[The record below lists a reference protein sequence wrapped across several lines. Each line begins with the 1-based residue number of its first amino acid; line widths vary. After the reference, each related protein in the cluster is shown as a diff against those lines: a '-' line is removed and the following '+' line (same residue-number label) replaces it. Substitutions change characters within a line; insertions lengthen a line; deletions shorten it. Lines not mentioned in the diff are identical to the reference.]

1 MRTII
6 ICGIGSQPAIC
17 AVSPKRSSVASHISF
32 FFSKKLDSRL
42 SFKNCLNRLCLIS
55 IHINL
60 IWRSPVAYI
69 RSRQHPKNV
78 VQLKHTLIAIAALAA
93 PLSAHAQT
101 EGQKNLQDQSKKENA
116 LPEIKVQGAQ
126 DIPYKAEVSSSSKL
140 VKPLLETPQ
149 MVSVIKKELLQEQ
162 GAYNLM
168 DALRNTPGITMQ
180 LGENGNT
187 AAGDTFQMRGF
198 ATQSS
203 VFVDGVRDLGAI
215 TRDTF
220 NVEQVEVVKGPAGA
234 DVGRGAASGYINLAS
249 KAAMLDDVTSGT
261 ASINSGNNKRVTADI
276 NRKIGDTTALRL
288 NVFKQDGGVAGRDQ
302 VESNGY
308 GIAPAITVGLGQ
320 KSRAYFY
327 SQHIRQNNVPDGGIP
342 TVGLK
347 GFYNANASLLAAPK
361 VDSDNFY
368 GSVNDFEKVEAD
380 MATAKFEFDL
390 NDTTVLRNITRY
402 GQSSMKRVVTG
413 INGLTATGAQD
424 TWTVA
429 RTRQGLDQSN
439 EIIANQTS
447 INSGFDTAGLKH
459 SLSAGVELLMEKQ
472 NTNTLAVPTGFV
484 IPAANLYKPDA
495 NMSLSIPVKNGAT
508 AEGQTKTVALYLFDA
523 IDLNDAWQLNT
534 GLRYERY
541 NTESRTVSLSTAA
554 ANPTLPV
561 GTLIPAKVT
570 KSDDLLSWKL
580 GSVYKVAKNGRL
592 YAVYATSLTPPGSA
606 NFSLSSA
613 ANNINGTMAEP
624 QKASNLEFGTKWDV
638 LDKSLSLTAAFYRTD
653 NANEIVQVD
662 SVTNAFAQ
670 FGKRRVQGIEIGIV
684 GQINPDWQVTAGAA
698 TMKTTVLQGSTGN
711 NANGA
716 VARWSPDLTATL
728 WSSYKFT
735 PSWTFGGGLRYTS
748 EQKRVVDPSLNVALQ
763 NMPSIASNWVADAV
777 VNYQLNRHLS
787 LQFNVSNLTDKQ
799 YVNTLNNS
807 GARYTQG
814 APRTFNLSAN
824 MLF

>member
-1 MRTII
+1 M
-6 ICGIGSQPAIC
+6 
-17 AVSPKRSSVASHISF
+17 
-32 FFSKKLDSRL
+32 
-42 SFKNCLNRLCLIS
+42 
-55 IHINL
+55 
-60 IWRSPVAYI
+60 AYI
-69 RSRQHPKNV
+69 RSRQHPSSTV
-78 VQLKHTLIAIAALAA
+78 PFKHTLIAIAVLAA
-93 PLSAHAQT
+93 PLSVQAQT
-101 EGQKNLQDQSKKENA
+101 QAEPQKSSQEQSKKENA
-116 LPEIKVQGAQ
+116 LPEIKVQGTQ
-126 DIPYKAEVSSSSKL
+126 DIPFKAEASSSSKL

-261 ASINSGNNKRVTADI
+261 ASINNGNNKRETADI
-276 NRKIGDTTALRL
+276 NRKLGDTTALRL
-288 NVFKQDGGVAGRDQ
+288 NVFKQDGGVTGRDQ

-308 GIAPAITVGLGQ
+308 GIAPSIALGLGQ

-347 GFYNANASLLAAPK
+347 GFYNANMLLLNAPK
-361 VDSDNFY
+361 VDSENFY

-413 INGLTATGAQD
+413 INGITATGAQD

-429 RTRQGLDQSN
+429 RSRQGLDQSN

-447 INSGFDTAGLKH
+447 VNSSFDTARLKH

-472 NTNTLAVPTGFV
+472 NTNTLAVPTGV
-484 IPAANLYKPDA
+484 VVPAANLYNPDA
-495 NMSLSIPVKNGAT
+495 NVSLPMPIKNGAT

-523 IDLNDAWQLNT
+523 IDLNNEWQLNT

-561 GTLIPAKVT
+561 GTLIPSKVT

-592 YAVYATSLTPPGSA
+592 YGVYATSLTPPGSA

-613 ANNINGTMAEP
+613 ANNINGPLADP
-624 QKASNLEFGTKWDV
+624 QKTTNLELGTKWDL

-653 NANEIVQVD
+653 SKNEIVQVD

-670 FGKRRVQGIEIGIV
+670 FGKRRVEGFEIGVV

-698 TMKTTVLQGSTGN
+698 TMKTKVLQGSTGN
-711 NANGA
+711 NAAGA
-716 VARWSPDLTATL
+716 ATRWSPDLTATL
-728 WSSYKFT
+728 WSSYKVTPNFT
-735 PSWTFGGGLRYTS
+735 IGGGLRYTS
-748 EQKRVVDPSLNVALQ
+748 EQKRVIDPSANLAVQ
-763 NMPSIASNWVADAV
+763 NMPNIASNWVADAV
-777 VNYQLNRHLS
+777 ASYQVNRNLS
-787 LQFNVSNLTDKQ
+787 LQFNVANLTDKA

-807 GARYTQG
+807 GARYTVG

-824 MLF
+824 VLF

>member
-1 MRTII
+1 M
-6 ICGIGSQPAIC
+6 
-17 AVSPKRSSVASHISF
+17 
-32 FFSKKLDSRL
+32 
-42 SFKNCLNRLCLIS
+42 
-55 IHINL
+55 
-60 IWRSPVAYI
+60 AYI
-69 RSRQHPKNV
+69 RSRQHPTNT
-78 VQLKHTLIAIAALAA
+78 VQFKHTLIALAVMAA
-93 PLSAHAQT
+93 PLSVHAQT
-101 EGQKNLQDQSKKENA
+101 ETQKSAQEQSKKENA

-220 NVEQVEVVKGPAGA
+220 NVEQVEVVKGSAGA

-261 ASINSGNNKRVTADI
+261 ASINNGNNKRVTADI
-276 NRKIGDTTALRL
+276 NRKIGDTTAVRL

-308 GIAPAITVGLGQ
+308 GIAPSIAVGLGQ

-347 GFYNANASLLAAPK
+347 GFYNANTLLLSAPK
-361 VDSDNFY
+361 VDSENFY

-390 NDTTVLRNITRY
+390 NDSMVLRNITRY
-402 GQSSMKRVVTG
+402 GQSSMKRILTG
-413 INGLTATGAQD
+413 VFTPTAVGAQD
-424 TWTVA
+424 KWTV
-429 RTRQGLDQSN
+429 RLLRQGVDQSN
-439 EIIANQTS
+439 EIVANQTS
-447 INSGFDTAGLKH
+447 LNGSFEALGVKH
-459 SLSAGVELLMEKQ
+459 SLSTGLELLMERQ
-472 NTNTLAVPTGFV
+472 SINSMAVPTGTV
-484 IPAANLYKPDA
+484 IPEGNLYTP
-495 NMSLSIPVKNGAT
+495 NPYVSLPMPVKTGAT
-508 AEGQTKTVALYLFDA
+508 SDGQTKTVALYVFDA

-541 NTESRTVSLSTAA
+541 NTETRTVSLSTAA

-580 GSVYKVAKNGRL
+580 GSVYKVVKNGRL
-592 YAVYATSLTPPGSA
+592 YGVYATSLTPPGSA

-613 ANNINGTMAEP
+613 ANNVNGPKAEP
-624 QKASNLEFGTKWDV
+624 AKTTNMELGTKWDL

-653 NANEIVQVD
+653 STNEIVQVD

-670 FGKRRVQGIEIGIV
+670 FGKRRVEGFEIGAV

-698 TMKTTVLQGSTGN
+698 TMKTKVLQGSTGN
-711 NANGA
+711 NAAGA
-716 VARWSPDLTATL
+716 ATRWSPDLTATL
-728 WSSYKFT
+728 WSSYKITPAFT
-735 PSWTFGGGLRYTS
+735 IGGGLRYTS
-748 EQKRVVDPSLNVALQ
+748 EQKRVIDPSANLAVQ
-763 NMPSIASNWVADAV
+763 NMPNIASSWVADAV
-777 VNYQLNRHLS
+777 ASYQVNRNLS
-787 LQFNVSNLTDKQ
+787 LQFNVANLTDKA
-799 YVNTLNNS
+799 YVSTLNNS
-807 GARYTQG
+807 GARYTVG

-824 MLF
+824 VLF

>member
-1 MRTII
+1 M
-6 ICGIGSQPAIC
+6 
-17 AVSPKRSSVASHISF
+17 
-32 FFSKKLDSRL
+32 
-42 SFKNCLNRLCLIS
+42 
-55 IHINL
+55 
-60 IWRSPVAYI
+60 AYI
-69 RSRQHPKNV
+69 RSRQHPKNA

-93 PLSAHAQT
+93 PLSVQAQMQT
-101 EGQKNLQDQSKKENA
+101 EGQKNAQEQSKKENA
-116 LPEIKVQGAQ
+116 LPEIKVQAAQ

-149 MVSVIKKELLQEQ
+149 MVSIIKKELLQEQ

-203 VFVDGVRDLGAI
+203 VFVDGVRDLGAV

-249 KAAMLDDVTSGT
+249 KAAVMDDVTSGT
-261 ASINSGNNKRVTADI
+261 ASINSANNKRVTADI
-276 NRKIGDTTALRL
+276 NRKLGETTAVRL

-302 VESNGY
+302 LENSGY
-308 GIAPAITVGLGQ
+308 GIAPAITFGLGQ

-327 SQHIRQNNVPDGGIP
+327 SQHIRQNNVPDGGLP
-342 TVGLK
+342 TVGLA
-347 GFYNANASLLAAPK
+347 GFYNAAASLKNAAK
-361 VDSDNFY
+361 VNTENFY

-380 MATAKFEFDL
+380 MASAKFEFDV

-402 GQSSMKRVVTG
+402 GLSSMKRVVTG
-413 INGLTATGAQD
+413 INGLTAVGAPD

-447 INSGFDTAGLKH
+447 VNSSFDTAGFKH
-459 SLSAGVELLMEKQ
+459 SLSAGLELLMERQ
-472 NTNTLAVPTGFV
+472 NTNAMAVPTGTV
-484 IPAANLYKPDA
+484 IPAANIYQP
-495 NMSLSIPVKNGAT
+495 NPHVSLPMPVKSGAST
-508 AEGQTKTVALYLFDA
+508 EGQTKTIALYVFDA
-523 IDLNDAWQLNT
+523 IDLNDLWQINT

-541 NTESRTVSLSTAA
+541 NTETRTISLSTSA
-554 ANPTLPV
+554 ANPGLPV
-561 GTLIPAKVT
+561 GTLLPAKMT
-570 KSDDLLSWKL
+570 KGDDLLSWKL
-580 GSVYKVAKNGRL
+580 GSVLKIAKNGRL
-592 YAVYATSLTPPGSA
+592 YGVLATSLTPPGSA

-613 ANNINGTMAEP
+613 ANNINGPMAEP
-624 QKASNLEFGTKWDV
+624 QKASNLELGTKWD
-638 LDKSLSLTAAFYRTD
+638 LLGKSLALTAAFYRTE

-662 SVTNAFAQ
+662 SVTNTFAQ
-670 FGKRRVQGIEIGIV
+670 FGKRRVEGIEIGLV

-698 TMKTTVLQGSTGN
+698 TMKTKILNGSTGN
-711 NANGA
+711 NSTGA

-728 WSSYKFT
+728 WSSYKVT
-735 PSWTFGGGLRYTS
+735 PSWTVGGGVRYTS
-748 EQKRVVDPSLNVALQ
+748 EQKRVVDPSLVLAVQ

-777 VNYQLNRHLS
+777 VNYQFSPKLS
-787 LQFNVSNLTDKQ
+787 VQLNVSNLTDKE

-814 APRTFNLSAN
+814 APRSFNLSAN
-824 MLF
+824 VLF

>member
-1 MRTII
+1 M
-6 ICGIGSQPAIC
+6 
-17 AVSPKRSSVASHISF
+17 
-32 FFSKKLDSRL
+32 
-42 SFKNCLNRLCLIS
+42 
-55 IHINL
+55 
-60 IWRSPVAYI
+60 AYI
-69 RSRQHPKNV
+69 RSRQHQKNA
-78 VQLKHTLIAIAALAA
+78 VQFKHTLIAIAVLAA
-93 PLSAHAQT
+93 PLSVQAQT
-101 EGQKNLQDQSKKENA
+101 EAQKSTQEQSKKENA
-116 LPEIKVQGAQ
+116 LPEIKVQGTQ

-198 ATQSS
+198 ASQSS

-249 KAAMLDDVTSGT
+249 KAAMLDDVTSAT
-261 ASINSGNNKRVTADI
+261 ASINNGNNKRVTADI

-308 GIAPAITVGLGQ
+308 GIAPSIAVGLGQ

-347 GFYNANASLLAAPK
+347 GFYNANALLLNAPK
-361 VDSDNFY
+361 VDSENFY

-390 NDTTVLRNITRY
+390 SDTTVLRNITRY

-413 INGLTATGAQD
+413 INGVTAAGAQD

-429 RTRQGLDQSN
+429 RSRQGLDQSN

-447 INSGFDTAGLKH
+447 VNSSFDTAGLKH

-472 NTNTLAVPTGFV
+472 NTNTLAVPTGV
-484 IPAANLYKPDA
+484 VVPAANLYNPNA
-495 NMSLSIPVKNGAT
+495 NVSLPIPVKNGAT
-508 AEGQTKTVALYLFDA
+508 AEGQTKTVALYVFDA

-580 GSVYKVAKNGRL
+580 GTVYKVAKNGRL
-592 YAVYATSLTPPGSA
+592 YGVYATSLTPPGSA

-613 ANNINGTMAEP
+613 ANNINGPLADA
-624 QKASNLEFGTKWDV
+624 QKTTNLELGTKWDL

-653 NANEIVQVD
+653 STNEIVQVD

-670 FGKRRVQGIEIGIV
+670 FGKRRVEGVEIGIV

-698 TMKTTVLQGSTGN
+698 TMKTKVLQGSTGN
-711 NANGA
+711 NAAGA
-716 VARWSPDLTATL
+716 ATRWSPDLTATL
-728 WSSYKFT
+728 WSSYKITPAFT
-735 PSWTFGGGLRYTS
+735 IGGGLRYTS
-748 EQKRVVDPSLNVALQ
+748 EQKRVIDPAANLAVQ
-763 NMPSIASNWVADAV
+763 NMPNIASNWVADAV
-777 VNYQLNRHLS
+777 ASYQVNRNLS
-787 LQFNVSNLTDKQ
+787 LQFNVANLTDKA

-807 GARYTQG
+807 GARYTVG
-814 APRTFNLSAN
+814 TPRTFSLSAN
-824 MLF
+824 VLF

>member
-1 MRTII
+1 
-6 ICGIGSQPAIC
+6 
-17 AVSPKRSSVASHISF
+17 
-32 FFSKKLDSRL
+32 
-42 SFKNCLNRLCLIS
+42 
-55 IHINL
+55 
-60 IWRSPVAYI
+60 VAYI
-69 RSRQHPKNV
+69 RSRQHPTNT
-78 VQLKHTLIAIAALAA
+78 VQFKHTLIALAVMAA
-93 PLSAHAQT
+93 PLSVHAQT
-101 EGQKNLQDQSKKENA
+101 ETQKSAQEQSKKENA

-126 DIPYKAEVSSSSKL
+126 DIPYMAEVSSSSKL

-249 KAAMLDDVTSGT
+249 KAAILDDVTSGT
-261 ASINSGNNKRVTADI
+261 ASINNGNNKRVTADI
-276 NRKIGDTTALRL
+276 NRKIGDTTAVRL

-308 GIAPAITVGLGQ
+308 GIAPSIAVGLGQ

-347 GFYNANASLLAAPK
+347 GFYNANTLLLNAPK
-361 VDSDNFY
+361 VDSENFY

-429 RTRQGLDQSN
+429 RSRQGLDQSN

-447 INSGFDTAGLKH
+447 INSSFDTAGLKH

-472 NTNTLAVPTGFV
+472 NTNTLAVPTGV
-484 IPAANLYKPDA
+484 VVPAANLYKPDA
-495 NMSLSIPVKNGAT
+495 NVSLPVPVKNGAT

-592 YAVYATSLTPPGSA
+592 YGVYATSLTPPGSS

-613 ANNINGTMAEP
+613 ANNVNGPLADP
-624 QKASNLEFGTKWDV
+624 QKTTNLELGTKWDL

-653 NANEIVQVD
+653 STNEIVQVD

-670 FGKRRVQGIEIGIV
+670 FGKRRVEGFEIGVV

-698 TMKTTVLQGSTGN
+698 TMKTKVLQGSTGN
-711 NANGA
+711 NAAGA
-716 VARWSPDLTATL
+716 ATRWSPDLTATL
-728 WSSYKFT
+728 WSSYKITPAFT
-735 PSWTFGGGLRYTS
+735 IGGGLRYTS
-748 EQKRVVDPSLNVALQ
+748 EQKRVIDPSANLAVQ
-763 NMPSIASNWVADAV
+763 NMPNIASSWVADAV
-777 VNYQLNRHLS
+777 ASYQVNRNLS
-787 LQFNVSNLTDKQ
+787 LQFNVANLTDKA

-807 GARYTQG
+807 GARYTVG
-814 APRTFNLSAN
+814 TPRTFSLSAN
-824 MLF
+824 VLF

>member
-1 MRTII
+1 M
-6 ICGIGSQPAIC
+6 
-17 AVSPKRSSVASHISF
+17 
-32 FFSKKLDSRL
+32 
-42 SFKNCLNRLCLIS
+42 
-55 IHINL
+55 
-60 IWRSPVAYI
+60 AYI
-69 RSRQHPKNV
+69 RSRQHPKNA

-93 PLSAHAQT
+93 PLSAQAQT
-101 EGQKNLQDQSKKENA
+101 EGQKNLQEQSKKENA

-261 ASINSGNNKRVTADI
+261 ASINNGNNGNNKRVTADI

-308 GIAPAITVGLGQ
+308 GIAPSIAVGLGQ

-347 GFYNANASLLAAPK
+347 GFYNANALLLNAPK
-361 VDSDNFY
+361 VDSENFY

-390 NDTTVLRNITRY
+390 NETTVLRNITRY
-402 GQSSMKRVVTG
+402 GQSSMKRIVTG
-413 INGLTATGAQD
+413 VNGLTATGAQD

-439 EIIANQTS
+439 EILANQTS
-447 INSGFDTAGLKH
+447 INSSFDTAGLKH

-472 NTNTLAVPTGFV
+472 NTNTLAVPTGVV

-495 NMSLSIPVKNGAT
+495 NVSLPLPVKNGAT

-554 ANPTLPV
+554 THPTLPV

-592 YAVYATSLTPPGSA
+592 YGVYATSLTPPGSA

-613 ANNINGTMAEP
+613 ANNINGPMAEP
-624 QKASNLEFGTKWDV
+624 QKASNLEFGTKWDL

-662 SVTNAFAQ
+662 SVTNTFAQ
-670 FGKRRVQGIEIGIV
+670 FGKRRVQGIEIGVV

-698 TMKTTVLQGSTGN
+698 TMKTSVLQGSTGN

-728 WSSYKFT
+728 WSSYKFA
-735 PSWTFGGGLRYTS
+735 PSWTVGGGLRYTS
-748 EQKRVVDPSLNVALQ
+748 EQKRVVDPSLNTALQ

-814 APRTFNLSAN
+814 SPRTLNLSAN
-824 MLF
+824 ILF

>member
-1 MRTII
+1 M
-6 ICGIGSQPAIC
+6 
-17 AVSPKRSSVASHISF
+17 
-32 FFSKKLDSRL
+32 
-42 SFKNCLNRLCLIS
+42 
-55 IHINL
+55 
-60 IWRSPVAYI
+60 AYI
-69 RSRQHPKNV
+69 RSRQHPSSTV
-78 VQLKHTLIAIAALAA
+78 PFKHTLIAIAVLAA
-93 PLSAHAQT
+93 PLSVQAQT
-101 EGQKNLQDQSKKENA
+101 QAEPQKSSQEQSKKENA
-116 LPEIKVQGAQ
+116 LPEIKVQGTQ
-126 DIPYKAEVSSSSKL
+126 DIPFKAEASSSSKL

-261 ASINSGNNKRVTADI
+261 ASINNGNNKRVTADI
-276 NRKIGDTTALRL
+276 NRKLGDTTALRL

-308 GIAPAITVGLGQ
+308 GIAPSIAVGLGQ

-347 GFYNANASLLAAPK
+347 GFYNANTLLLNAPK
-361 VDSDNFY
+361 VDSENFY

-413 INGLTATGAQD
+413 INGITATGGQD

-429 RTRQGLDQSN
+429 RSRQGLDQSN

-447 INSGFDTAGLKH
+447 INSSFDTAGLKH

-472 NTNTLAVPTGFV
+472 NTNTLAVPTGV
-484 IPAANLYKPDA
+484 VVPAANLYNPDA
-495 NMSLSIPVKNGAT
+495 NVSLPMPIKNGAT

-523 IDLNDAWQLNT
+523 IDLNNEWQLNT

-561 GTLIPAKVT
+561 GTLIPSKVT

-592 YAVYATSLTPPGSA
+592 YGVYATSLTPPGSS

-613 ANNINGTMAEP
+613 ANNINGPLADP
-624 QKASNLEFGTKWDV
+624 QKTTNLELGTKWDL

-653 NANEIVQVD
+653 SKNEIVQVD

-670 FGKRRVQGIEIGIV
+670 FGKRRVEGFEIGVV

-698 TMKTTVLQGSTGN
+698 TMKTKVLQGSTGN
-711 NANGA
+711 NAAGA
-716 VARWSPDLTATL
+716 ATRWSPDLTVTL
-728 WSSYKFT
+728 WSSYKVTPNFT
-735 PSWTFGGGLRYTS
+735 IGGGLRYTS
-748 EQKRVVDPSLNVALQ
+748 EQKRVIDPSANLAVQ
-763 NMPSIASNWVADAV
+763 NMPNIASNWVADAV
-777 VNYQLNRHLS
+777 ASYQVNRNLS
-787 LQFNVSNLTDKQ
+787 LQFNVANLTDKA

-807 GARYTQG
+807 GARYTVG

-824 MLF
+824 VLF

>member
-1 MRTII
+1 M
-6 ICGIGSQPAIC
+6 
-17 AVSPKRSSVASHISF
+17 
-32 FFSKKLDSRL
+32 
-42 SFKNCLNRLCLIS
+42 
-55 IHINL
+55 
-60 IWRSPVAYI
+60 AYI
-69 RSRQHPKNV
+69 RSRQHPTNT
-78 VQLKHTLIAIAALAA
+78 VQFKHTLIALAVMAA
-93 PLSAHAQT
+93 PLSVHAQT
-101 EGQKNLQDQSKKENA
+101 ETQKSAQEQSKKENA

-261 ASINSGNNKRVTADI
+261 ASINNGNNKRVTADI
-276 NRKIGDTTALRL
+276 NRKIGDTTAVRL

-308 GIAPAITVGLGQ
+308 GIAPSIAVGLGQ

-347 GFYNANASLLAAPK
+347 GFYNASTLLLNAPK
-361 VDSDNFY
+361 VDSENFY

-429 RTRQGLDQSN
+429 RSRQGLDQSN

-447 INSGFDTAGLKH
+447 INSSFDTAGLKH

-472 NTNTLAVPTGFV
+472 NTNTLAVPTGV
-484 IPAANLYKPDA
+484 VVPAANLYKPDA
-495 NMSLSIPVKNGAT
+495 NVSLPVPVKNGAT
-508 AEGQTKTVALYLFDA
+508 AEGQTKTVALYIFDA

-541 NTESRTVSLSTAA
+541 NTETRTVSLSTAA

-592 YAVYATSLTPPGSA
+592 YGVYATSLTPPGSS

-613 ANNINGTMAEP
+613 ANNVNGPLADP
-624 QKASNLEFGTKWDV
+624 QKTTNLELGTKWDL

-653 NANEIVQVD
+653 STNEIVQVD

-670 FGKRRVQGIEIGIV
+670 FGKRRVEGFEIGVV

-698 TMKTTVLQGSTGN
+698 TMKTKVLQGSTGN
-711 NANGA
+711 NAAGA
-716 VARWSPDLTATL
+716 ATRWSPDLTATL
-728 WSSYKFT
+728 WSSYKITPAFT
-735 PSWTFGGGLRYTS
+735 IGGGLRYTS
-748 EQKRVVDPSLNVALQ
+748 EQKRVIDPSANLAVQ
-763 NMPSIASNWVADAV
+763 NMPNIASSWVADAV
-777 VNYQLNRHLS
+777 ASYQVNRNLC
-787 LQFNVSNLTDKQ
+787 LQFNVANLTDKA
-799 YVNTLNNS
+799 YVSTLNNS
-807 GARYTQG
+807 GARYTVG

-824 MLF
+824 VLF

>member
-1 MRTII
+1 M
-6 ICGIGSQPAIC
+6 
-17 AVSPKRSSVASHISF
+17 
-32 FFSKKLDSRL
+32 
-42 SFKNCLNRLCLIS
+42 
-55 IHINL
+55 
-60 IWRSPVAYI
+60 AYI
-69 RSRQHPKNV
+69 RSRQHPKNA

-93 PLSAHAQT
+93 PLSVQAQMQT
-101 EGQKNLQDQSKKENA
+101 EGQKNAQEQSKKENA
-116 LPEIKVQGAQ
+116 LPEIKVQAAQ

-149 MVSVIKKELLQEQ
+149 MVSIIKKELLQEQ

-203 VFVDGVRDLGAI
+203 VFVDGVRDLGAV

-249 KAAMLDDVTSGT
+249 KAAVMDDVTSGT
-261 ASINSGNNKRVTADI
+261 ASINSANNKRVTADI
-276 NRKIGDTTALRL
+276 NRKLGETTAVRL

-302 VESNGY
+302 LENSGY
-308 GIAPAITVGLGQ
+308 GIAPAISFGLGQ

-327 SQHIRQNNVPDGGIP
+327 SQHIRQNNVPDGGLP
-342 TVGLK
+342 TVGLA
-347 GFYNANASLLAAPK
+347 GFYNAAASLKNAAK
-361 VDSDNFY
+361 VNTENFY

-380 MATAKFEFDL
+380 MASAKFEFDV

-402 GQSSMKRVVTG
+402 GLSSMKRVVTG
-413 INGLTATGAQD
+413 INGLTAVGAPD

-447 INSGFDTAGLKH
+447 VNSSFDTAGFKH
-459 SLSAGVELLMEKQ
+459 SLSAGLELLMERQ
-472 NTNTLAVPTGFV
+472 NTNAMAVPTGTV
-484 IPAANLYKPDA
+484 IPAANIYQP
-495 NMSLSIPVKNGAT
+495 NPHVSLPMPVKSGAST
-508 AEGQTKTVALYLFDA
+508 EGQTKTIALYVFDA
-523 IDLNDAWQLNT
+523 IDLNDLWQINT

-541 NTESRTVSLSTAA
+541 NTETRTISLSTSA
-554 ANPTLPV
+554 ANPGLPV
-561 GTLIPAKVT
+561 GTLLPVKMT
-570 KSDDLLSWKL
+570 KGDDLLSWKL
-580 GSVYKVAKNGRL
+580 GSVLKIAKNGRL
-592 YAVYATSLTPPGSA
+592 YGVLATSLTPPGSA

-613 ANNINGTMAEP
+613 ANNINGPMAEP
-624 QKASNLEFGTKWDV
+624 QKASNLELGTKWD
-638 LDKSLSLTAAFYRTD
+638 LLGKSLALTAAFYRTE

-662 SVTNAFAQ
+662 SVTNTFAQ
-670 FGKRRVQGIEIGIV
+670 FGKRRVEGIEIGLV

-698 TMKTTVLQGSTGN
+698 TMKTKILNGSTGN
-711 NANGA
+711 NSTGA

-728 WSSYKFT
+728 WSSYKVT
-735 PSWTFGGGLRYTS
+735 PSWTVGGGVRYTS
-748 EQKRVVDPSLNVALQ
+748 EQKRVVDPSLVLAVQ

-777 VNYQLNRHLS
+777 VNYQFSPKLS
-787 LQFNVSNLTDKQ
+787 VQLNVSNLTDKE

-814 APRTFNLSAN
+814 APRSFNLSAN
-824 MLF
+824 VLF

>member
-1 MRTII
+1 M
-6 ICGIGSQPAIC
+6 
-17 AVSPKRSSVASHISF
+17 
-32 FFSKKLDSRL
+32 
-42 SFKNCLNRLCLIS
+42 
-55 IHINL
+55 
-60 IWRSPVAYI
+60 AYI
-69 RSRQHPKNV
+69 RSRQHPSSTV
-78 VQLKHTLIAIAALAA
+78 PFKHTLIAIAVLAA
-93 PLSAHAQT
+93 PLSVQAQT
-101 EGQKNLQDQSKKENA
+101 QAESQKSSQEQSKKENA
-116 LPEIKVQGAQ
+116 LPEIKVQGTQ
-126 DIPYKAEVSSSSKL
+126 DIPFKAEASSSSKL

-261 ASINSGNNKRVTADI
+261 ASINNGNNKRVTADI
-276 NRKIGDTTALRL
+276 NRKLGDTTALRL

-308 GIAPAITVGLGQ
+308 GIAPSIAVGLGQ

-347 GFYNANASLLAAPK
+347 GFYNANTLLLNAPK
-361 VDSDNFY
+361 VDSENFY

-413 INGLTATGAQD
+413 INGITATGGQD

-429 RTRQGLDQSN
+429 RSRQGLDQSN

-447 INSGFDTAGLKH
+447 VNSSFDTAGLKH

-472 NTNTLAVPTGFV
+472 NTNTLAVPTGV
-484 IPAANLYKPDA
+484 VVPAANLYRPYA
-495 NMSLSIPVKNGAT
+495 NVSLPMPIKNGAT

-523 IDLNDAWQLNT
+523 IDLNNEWQLNT

-561 GTLIPAKVT
+561 GTLIPSKVT

-592 YAVYATSLTPPGSA
+592 YGVYATSLTPPGSS

-613 ANNINGTMAEP
+613 ANNINGPLADP
-624 QKASNLEFGTKWDV
+624 QKTTNLELGTKWDL

-653 NANEIVQVD
+653 SKNEIVQVD

-670 FGKRRVQGIEIGIV
+670 FGKRRVEGFEIGVV

-698 TMKTTVLQGSTGN
+698 TMKTKVLQGSTGN
-711 NANGA
+711 NAAGA
-716 VARWSPDLTATL
+716 ATRWSPDLTATL
-728 WSSYKFT
+728 WSSYKVTPNFT
-735 PSWTFGGGLRYTS
+735 IGGGLRYTS
-748 EQKRVVDPSLNVALQ
+748 EQKRVIDPSANLAVQ
-763 NMPSIASNWVADAV
+763 NMPNIASNWVADAV
-777 VNYQLNRHLS
+777 ASYQVNRNLS
-787 LQFNVSNLTDKQ
+787 LQFNVANLTDKA

-807 GARYTQG
+807 GARYTVG

-824 MLF
+824 VLF

>member
-1 MRTII
+1 
-6 ICGIGSQPAIC
+6 
-17 AVSPKRSSVASHISF
+17 
-32 FFSKKLDSRL
+32 
-42 SFKNCLNRLCLIS
+42 
-55 IHINL
+55 
-60 IWRSPVAYI
+60 VAYI
-69 RSRQHPKNV
+69 RSRQHQKNA
-78 VQLKHTLIAIAALAA
+78 VQFKHTLIAIAVLAA
-93 PLSAHAQT
+93 PLSVQAQT
-101 EGQKNLQDQSKKENA
+101 EAQKSTQEQSKKENA
-116 LPEIKVQGAQ
+116 LPEIKVQGTQ

-198 ATQSS
+198 ASQSS

-249 KAAMLDDVTSGT
+249 KAAMLDDVTSAT
-261 ASINSGNNKRVTADI
+261 ASINNGNNKRVTADI

-308 GIAPAITVGLGQ
+308 GIAPSIAVGLGQ

-347 GFYNANASLLAAPK
+347 GFYNANALLLNAPK
-361 VDSDNFY
+361 VDSENFY
-368 GSVNDFEKVEAD
+368 GSVHDFEKVEAD

-390 NDTTVLRNITRY
+390 SDSMVLRNITRY
-402 GQSSMKRVVTG
+402 GQSSMKRILTG
-413 INGLTATGAQD
+413 VFTPTAVGAQD
-424 TWTVA
+424 KWTV
-429 RTRQGLDQSN
+429 RLLRQGVDQSN
-439 EIIANQTS
+439 EIVANQTS
-447 INSGFDTAGLKH
+447 LNGSFEAAGVKH
-459 SLSAGVELLMEKQ
+459 SLSTGVELLMERQ
-472 NTNTLAVPTGFV
+472 STISMAVPTGVV
-484 IPAANLYKPDA
+484 IPEGNLYNP
-495 NMSLSIPVKNGAT
+495 NPNVSLPMPVRTGAT
-508 AEGQTKTVALYLFDA
+508 SDGQTKTVALYAFDA

-561 GTLIPAKVT
+561 RTLIPAKVT

-580 GSVYKVAKNGRL
+580 GTVYKVAKNGRL
-592 YAVYATSLTPPGSA
+592 YGVYATSLTPPGSA

-613 ANNINGTMAEP
+613 ANNVNGPKAEP
-624 QKASNLEFGTKWDV
+624 AKTTNMELGTKWDL

-653 NANEIVQVD
+653 STNEIVQVD

-670 FGKRRVQGIEIGIV
+670 FGKRRVEGVEIGIV

-698 TMKTTVLQGSTGN
+698 TMKTKVLQGSTGN
-711 NANGA
+711 NAAGA
-716 VARWSPDLTATL
+716 ATRWSPDLTATL
-728 WSSYKFT
+728 WSSYKITPAFT
-735 PSWTFGGGLRYTS
+735 IGGGLRYTS
-748 EQKRVVDPSLNVALQ
+748 EQKRVIDPAANLAVQ
-763 NMPSIASNWVADAV
+763 NMPNIASNWVADAV
-777 VNYQLNRHLS
+777 ASYQVNRNLS
-787 LQFNVSNLTDKQ
+787 LQFNVANLTDKA

-807 GARYTQG
+807 GARYTVG
-814 APRTFNLSAN
+814 TPRTFSLSAN
-824 MLF
+824 VLF

>member
-1 MRTII
+1 M
-6 ICGIGSQPAIC
+6 
-17 AVSPKRSSVASHISF
+17 
-32 FFSKKLDSRL
+32 
-42 SFKNCLNRLCLIS
+42 
-55 IHINL
+55 
-60 IWRSPVAYI
+60 AYI
-69 RSRQHPKNV
+69 RSRQHPKNA

-93 PLSAHAQT
+93 PLSVQAQT
-101 EGQKNLQDQSKKENA
+101 EGQKNLQEQSKKENA

-126 DIPYKAEVSSSSKL
+126 DIPYKTEVSSSSKL

-261 ASINSGNNKRVTADI
+261 ASINNGNNKRVTADI

-308 GIAPAITVGLGQ
+308 GIAPSIAVGLGQ
-320 KSRAYFY
+320 QSRAYFY

-347 GFYNANASLLAAPK
+347 GFYNANALLLNAPK
-361 VDSDNFY
+361 VDSENFY

-390 NDTTVLRNITRY
+390 NETTVLRNITRY
-402 GQSSMKRVVTG
+402 GQSSMKRIVTG
-413 INGLTATGAQD
+413 VNSLTATGAQD

-439 EIIANQTS
+439 EILANQTS
-447 INSGFDTAGLKH
+447 VNSSFDTAGLKH

-472 NTNTLAVPTGFV
+472 NTNTLAVPTGVV

-495 NMSLSIPVKNGAT
+495 NVSLPLPVKNGAT

-523 IDLNDAWQLNT
+523 IDLNDTWQLNT

-613 ANNINGTMAEP
+613 ANNINGPMSEP
-624 QKASNLEFGTKWDV
+624 QKASNLEFGTKWDL
-638 LDKSLSLTAAFYRTD
+638 LDKSLSLSAAFYRTD

-662 SVTNAFAQ
+662 SVTNTFAQ
-670 FGKRRVQGIEIGIV
+670 FGKRRVQGLEIGIV

-698 TMKTTVLQGSTGN
+698 TMKTSVLQGSTGN

-716 VARWSPDLTATL
+716 VARWSPDFTATL

-735 PSWTFGGGLRYTS
+735 PSWTVGGGLRYTS
-748 EQKRVVDPSLNVALQ
+748 EQKRVVDPSLNPALQ

-787 LQFNVSNLTDKQ
+787 LQLNVSNLTDKQ

-814 APRTFNLSAN
+814 SPRTLNLSAN
-824 MLF
+824 ILF

>member
-1 MRTII
+1 M
-6 ICGIGSQPAIC
+6 
-17 AVSPKRSSVASHISF
+17 
-32 FFSKKLDSRL
+32 
-42 SFKNCLNRLCLIS
+42 
-55 IHINL
+55 
-60 IWRSPVAYI
+60 
-69 RSRQHPKNV
+69 
-78 VQLKHTLIAIAALAA
+78 IAIAVLAA
-93 PLSAHAQT
+93 PLSVQAQT
-101 EGQKNLQDQSKKENA
+101 EAQKSTQEQSKKENA
-116 LPEIKVQGAQ
+116 LPEIKVQSTQ

-198 ATQSS
+198 ASQSS

-261 ASINSGNNKRVTADI
+261 ASINNGNNKRVTADI

-308 GIAPAITVGLGQ
+308 GIAPSIAVGLGQ

-347 GFYNANASLLAAPK
+347 GFYNANALLLNAPK
-361 VDSDNFY
+361 VDSENFY

-390 NDTTVLRNITRY
+390 SDTTVLRNITRY

-413 INGLTATGAQD
+413 INGVTAAGAQD

-429 RTRQGLDQSN
+429 RSRQGLDQSN

-447 INSGFDTAGLKH
+447 VNSSFDTAGLKH

-472 NTNTLAVPTGFV
+472 NTNTLAVPTGV
-484 IPAANLYKPDA
+484 VVPAANLYNPNA
-495 NMSLSIPVKNGAT
+495 NVSLPIPVKNGAT
-508 AEGQTKTVALYLFDA
+508 AEGQTKTVALYVFDA

-580 GSVYKVAKNGRL
+580 GTVYKVAKNGRL
-592 YAVYATSLTPPGSA
+592 YGVYATSLTPPGSA

-613 ANNINGTMAEP
+613 ANNINGPLADA
-624 QKASNLEFGTKWDV
+624 QKTTNLELGTKWDL

-653 NANEIVQVD
+653 STNEIVQVD

-670 FGKRRVQGIEIGIV
+670 FGKRRVEGVEIGIV

-698 TMKTTVLQGSTGN
+698 TMKTKVLQGSTGN
-711 NANGA
+711 NAAGA
-716 VARWSPDLTATL
+716 ATRWSPDLTATL
-728 WSSYKFT
+728 WSSYKITPAFT
-735 PSWTFGGGLRYTS
+735 IGGGLRYTS
-748 EQKRVVDPSLNVALQ
+748 EQKRVIDPAANLAVQ
-763 NMPSIASNWVADAV
+763 NMPNIASNWVADAV
-777 VNYQLNRHLS
+777 ASYQVNRNLS
-787 LQFNVSNLTDKQ
+787 LQFNVANLTDKA

-807 GARYTQG
+807 GARYTVG
-814 APRTFNLSAN
+814 TPRTFSLSAN
-824 MLF
+824 VLF

>member
-1 MRTII
+1 M
-6 ICGIGSQPAIC
+6 
-17 AVSPKRSSVASHISF
+17 
-32 FFSKKLDSRL
+32 
-42 SFKNCLNRLCLIS
+42 
-55 IHINL
+55 
-60 IWRSPVAYI
+60 AYI
-69 RSRQHPKNV
+69 RSRQHQKNA
-78 VQLKHTLIAIAALAA
+78 VQFKHTLIAIAVLAA
-93 PLSAHAQT
+93 PLSVQAQT
-101 EGQKNLQDQSKKENA
+101 EAQKSTQEQSKKENA
-116 LPEIKVQGAQ
+116 LPEIKVQGTQ

-198 ATQSS
+198 ASQSS

-220 NVEQVEVVKGPAGA
+220 NVEQVEVVKGSAGA

-249 KAAMLDDVTSGT
+249 KAAMLDDVTSAT
-261 ASINSGNNKRVTADI
+261 ASINNGNNKRVTADI

-308 GIAPAITVGLGQ
+308 GIAPSIAVGLGQ

-347 GFYNANASLLAAPK
+347 GFYNANALLLNAPK
-361 VDSDNFY
+361 VDSENFY

-413 INGLTATGAQD
+413 INGVTAAGAQD

-429 RTRQGLDQSN
+429 RSRQGLDQSN

-447 INSGFDTAGLKH
+447 VNSSFDTAGLKH

-472 NTNTLAVPTGFV
+472 NTNTLAVPTGV
-484 IPAANLYKPDA
+484 VVPAANLYNPNA
-495 NMSLSIPVKNGAT
+495 NVSLPIPVKNGAT
-508 AEGQTKTVALYLFDA
+508 AEGQTKTVALYVFDA

-561 GTLIPAKVT
+561 GTLVPAKVT

-580 GSVYKVAKNGRL
+580 GTVYKVAKNGRL
-592 YAVYATSLTPPGSA
+592 YGVYATSLTPPGSA

-613 ANNINGTMAEP
+613 ANNVNGPKAEP
-624 QKASNLEFGTKWDV
+624 AKTTNMELGTKWDL

-653 NANEIVQVD
+653 STNEIVQVD

-670 FGKRRVQGIEIGIV
+670 FGKRRVEGVEIGIV

-698 TMKTTVLQGSTGN
+698 TMKTKVLQGSTGN
-711 NANGA
+711 NAAGA
-716 VARWSPDLTATL
+716 ATRWSPDLTATL
-728 WSSYKFT
+728 WSSYKITPAFT
-735 PSWTFGGGLRYTS
+735 IGGGLRYTS
-748 EQKRVVDPSLNVALQ
+748 EQKRVIDPAANLAVQ
-763 NMPSIASNWVADAV
+763 NMPNIASNWVADAV
-777 VNYQLNRHLS
+777 ASYQVNRNLS
-787 LQFNVSNLTDKQ
+787 LQFNVANLTDKA

-807 GARYTQG
+807 GARYTVG
-814 APRTFNLSAN
+814 TPRTFSLSAN
-824 MLF
+824 VLF

>member
-1 MRTII
+1 
-6 ICGIGSQPAIC
+6 
-17 AVSPKRSSVASHISF
+17 
-32 FFSKKLDSRL
+32 
-42 SFKNCLNRLCLIS
+42 
-55 IHINL
+55 
-60 IWRSPVAYI
+60 VAYI

-93 PLSAHAQT
+93 PLSAQAQT
-101 EGQKNLQDQSKKENA
+101 EGQKNLQEQSKKENA
-116 LPEIKVQGAQ
+116 LPEIKVQGVQ

-249 KAAMLDDVTSGT
+249 KAAMLDDVTSGF
-261 ASINSGNNKRVTADI
+261 ASINNGNNKRVTADI

-308 GIAPAITVGLGQ
+308 GIAPSIAVGLGQ
-320 KSRAYFY
+320 QSRAYFY

-347 GFYNANASLLAAPK
+347 GFYSANALLLNAPK
-361 VDSDNFY
+361 VDSENFY

-390 NDTTVLRNITRY
+390 NETTVLRNITRY
-402 GQSSMKRVVTG
+402 GQSSMKRIVTG
-413 INGLTATGAQD
+413 VNGLAATGAQD

-447 INSGFDTAGLKH
+447 VNTSFDTAGLKH

-472 NTNTLAVPTGFV
+472 NTNTLAVPTGVV

-495 NMSLSIPVKNGAT
+495 NMNLPLPVKNGAT

-613 ANNINGTMAEP
+613 ANNINGP
-624 QKASNLEFGTKWDV
+624 KADPAKTVNMELGTKWD
-638 LDKSLSLTAAFYRTD
+638 LLGKSLSLTAAFYRTD
-653 NANEIVQVD
+653 STNEIVQVD

-670 FGKRRVQGIEIGIV
+670 FGKRRVEGVEIGIV

-698 TMKTTVLQGSTGN
+698 TMKTKVLQGSTGN
-711 NANGA
+711 NAAGA
-716 VARWSPDLTATL
+716 ATRWSPDLTATL
-728 WSSYKFT
+728 WSSYKITPAFT
-735 PSWTFGGGLRYTS
+735 IGGGLRYTS
-748 EQKRVVDPSLNVALQ
+748 EQKRVIDPTANLAVQ
-763 NMPSIASNWVADAV
+763 NMPNIASNWVADAV
-777 VNYQLNRHLS
+777 ASYQVNRNLS
-787 LQFNVSNLTDKQ
+787 LQFNVANLTDKA

-807 GARYTQG
+807 GARYTVG
-814 APRTFNLSAN
+814 TPRTFALSAN
-824 MLF
+824 VLF

>member
-1 MRTII
+1 M
-6 ICGIGSQPAIC
+6 
-17 AVSPKRSSVASHISF
+17 
-32 FFSKKLDSRL
+32 
-42 SFKNCLNRLCLIS
+42 
-55 IHINL
+55 
-60 IWRSPVAYI
+60 AYI
-69 RSRQHPKNV
+69 RSRQHQKNA
-78 VQLKHTLIAIAALAA
+78 VQFKHTLIAIAVLAA
-93 PLSAHAQT
+93 PLSVQAQT
-101 EGQKNLQDQSKKENA
+101 EAQKSTQEQSKKENA
-116 LPEIKVQGAQ
+116 LPEIKVQGTQ

-198 ATQSS
+198 ASQSS

-249 KAAMLDDVTSGT
+249 KAAMLDDVTSAT
-261 ASINSGNNKRVTADI
+261 ASINNGNNKRVTADI

-308 GIAPAITVGLGQ
+308 GIAPSIAVGLGQ

-347 GFYNANASLLAAPK
+347 GFYNANALLLNAPK
-361 VDSDNFY
+361 VDSENFY
-368 GSVNDFEKVEAD
+368 GSVHDFEKVEAD

-390 NDTTVLRNITRY
+390 SDTTVLRNVTRY

-413 INGLTATGAQD
+413 INGVTAAGAQD

-429 RTRQGLDQSN
+429 RSRQGLDQSN

-447 INSGFDTAGLKH
+447 VNSSFDTAGLKH

-472 NTNTLAVPTGFV
+472 NTNTLAVPTGV
-484 IPAANLYKPDA
+484 VVPAANLYNPNA
-495 NMSLSIPVKNGAT
+495 NVSLPIPVKNGAT
-508 AEGQTKTVALYLFDA
+508 AEGQTKTVALYVFDA

-580 GSVYKVAKNGRL
+580 GTVYKVAKNGRL
-592 YAVYATSLTPPGSA
+592 YGVYATSLTPPGSA

-613 ANNINGTMAEP
+613 ANNINGPLADA
-624 QKASNLEFGTKWDV
+624 QKTTNLELGTKWDL

-653 NANEIVQVD
+653 STNEIVQVD

-670 FGKRRVQGIEIGIV
+670 FGKRRVEGVEIGIV

-698 TMKTTVLQGSTGN
+698 TMKTKVLQGSTGN
-711 NANGA
+711 NAAGA
-716 VARWSPDLTATL
+716 ATRWSPDLTATL
-728 WSSYKFT
+728 WSSYKITPAFT
-735 PSWTFGGGLRYTS
+735 IGGGLRYTS
-748 EQKRVVDPSLNVALQ
+748 EQKRVIDPAANLAVQ
-763 NMPSIASNWVADAV
+763 NMPNIASNWVADAV
-777 VNYQLNRHLS
+777 ASYQVNRNLS
-787 LQFNVSNLTDKQ
+787 LQFNVANLTDKA

-807 GARYTQG
+807 GARYTVG
-814 APRTFNLSAN
+814 TPRTFSLSAN
-824 MLF
+824 VLF

>member
-1 MRTII
+1 M
-6 ICGIGSQPAIC
+6 
-17 AVSPKRSSVASHISF
+17 
-32 FFSKKLDSRL
+32 
-42 SFKNCLNRLCLIS
+42 
-55 IHINL
+55 
-60 IWRSPVAYI
+60 AYI

-93 PLSAHAQT
+93 PLSAQAQT
-101 EGQKNLQDQSKKENA
+101 EGQKNLQEQSKKENA
-116 LPEIKVQGAQ
+116 LPEIKVQGVQ

-220 NVEQVEVVKGPAGA
+220 NVEQVEVIKGPAGA

-261 ASINSGNNKRVTADI
+261 ASINNGNNKRVTADI

-308 GIAPAITVGLGQ
+308 GIAPSIAVRLGQ
-320 KSRAYFY
+320 QSRAYFY

-347 GFYNANASLLAAPK
+347 GFYNANALLSNASK
-361 VDSDNFY
+361 VDSENFY

-390 NDTTVLRNITRY
+390 NETTVLRNITRY
-402 GQSSMKRVVTG
+402 GQSSMKRIMTG
-413 INGLTATGAQD
+413 VNGLTAIGAQD

-439 EIIANQTS
+439 EILANQTS
-447 INSGFDTAGLKH
+447 INSSFDTAGLKH

-472 NTNTLAVPTGFV
+472 NANTLAVPTGVV

-495 NMSLSIPVKNGAT
+495 NVSLPLPVKNGAT

-523 IDLNDAWQLNT
+523 IDLNDAWQVNT

-554 ANPTLPV
+554 THPTLPV

-613 ANNINGTMAEP
+613 ANNINGPMAEP
-624 QKASNLEFGTKWDV
+624 QKASNLEFGTKWDL

-662 SVTNAFAQ
+662 SVTNTFAQ

-698 TMKTTVLQGSTGN
+698 TMKTSVLQGSTGN

-735 PSWTFGGGLRYTS
+735 PSWTVGGGLRYTS
-748 EQKRVVDPSLNVALQ
+748 EQKRVVDPSLNPALQ

-814 APRTFNLSAN
+814 SPRTLNLSAN
-824 MLF
+824 ILF

>member
-1 MRTII
+1 M
-6 ICGIGSQPAIC
+6 
-17 AVSPKRSSVASHISF
+17 
-32 FFSKKLDSRL
+32 
-42 SFKNCLNRLCLIS
+42 
-55 IHINL
+55 
-60 IWRSPVAYI
+60 AYI

-93 PLSAHAQT
+93 PLSVQAQT
-101 EGQKNLQDQSKKENA
+101 EGQKSLQEQSKKENA
-116 LPEIKVQGAQ
+116 LPEIKVQGVQ

-162 GAYNLM
+162 GAVNLM

-220 NVEQVEVVKGPAGA
+220 NVEQVEVIKGPAGA

-249 KAAMLDDVTSGT
+249 KAAILDDVTSGT
-261 ASINSGNNKRVTADI
+261 ASINNGNNKRVTADI

-308 GIAPAITVGLGQ
+308 GIAPSVAVGLGQ
-320 KSRAYFY
+320 QSRAYFY

-347 GFYNANASLLAAPK
+347 GFYNANALLLTAPK
-361 VDSDNFY
+361 VDSKNFY

-380 MATAKFEFDL
+380 MATVKFEFDL
-390 NDTTVLRNITRY
+390 SDTTVLRNITRY
-402 GQSSMKRVVTG
+402 GQSSMKRILTG
-413 INGLTATGAQD
+413 VFTPTAVGAQD
-424 TWTVA
+424 KWTV
-429 RTRQGLDQSN
+429 RLLRQGVDQSN
-439 EIIANQTS
+439 EIVANQTS
-447 INSGFDTAGLKH
+447 LNGNFEAAGVRH
-459 SLSAGVELLMEKQ
+459 SLSTGVELLMERQ
-472 NTNTLAVPTGFV
+472 STISMAVPTGVV
-484 IPAANLYKPDA
+484 IPEGNLYNP
-495 NMSLSIPVKNGAT
+495 NPNVSLPMPVRTGAT
-508 AEGQTKTVALYLFDA
+508 SDGQTKTVALYAFDA

-541 NTESRTVSLSTAA
+541 NTESRTVSLSTVA

-561 GTLIPAKVT
+561 GTLIPATVT

-592 YAVYATSLTPPGSA
+592 YGVYATSLTPPGSA

-613 ANNINGTMAEP
+613 ANNINGP
-624 QKASNLEFGTKWDV
+624 KADPAKTVNMELGTKWDL

-653 NANEIVQVD
+653 STNEIVQVD

-735 PSWTFGGGLRYTS
+735 PSWTVGGGLRYTS

-787 LQFNVSNLTDKQ
+787 LQLNVSNLTDKH

-814 APRTFNLSAN
+814 SPRTLNLSAN
-824 MLF
+824 ILF

>member
-1 MRTII
+1 M
-6 ICGIGSQPAIC
+6 
-17 AVSPKRSSVASHISF
+17 
-32 FFSKKLDSRL
+32 
-42 SFKNCLNRLCLIS
+42 
-55 IHINL
+55 
-60 IWRSPVAYI
+60 AYI
-69 RSRQHPKNV
+69 RSRQHQKNA
-78 VQLKHTLIAIAALAA
+78 VQFKHTLIAIAVLAA
-93 PLSAHAQT
+93 PLSVQAQT
-101 EGQKNLQDQSKKENA
+101 EAQKSTQEQSKKENA
-116 LPEIKVQGAQ
+116 LPEIKVQGTQ

-198 ATQSS
+198 ASQSS

-249 KAAMLDDVTSGT
+249 KAAMLDDVTSAT
-261 ASINSGNNKRVTADI
+261 ASINNGNNKRVTADI

-308 GIAPAITVGLGQ
+308 GIAPSIAVGLGQ

-347 GFYNANASLLAAPK
+347 GFYNANALLLNAPK
-361 VDSDNFY
+361 VDSENFY
-368 GSVNDFEKVEAD
+368 GSVHDFEKVEAD

-390 NDTTVLRNITRY
+390 SDTTVLRNITRY

-413 INGLTATGAQD
+413 INGVTAAGAQD

-429 RTRQGLDQSN
+429 RSRQGLDQSN

-447 INSGFDTAGLKH
+447 VNSSFDTAGLKH

-472 NTNTLAVPTGFV
+472 NTNTLAVPTGV
-484 IPAANLYKPDA
+484 VVPAANLYNPNA
-495 NMSLSIPVKNGAT
+495 NVSLPIPVKNGAT
-508 AEGQTKTVALYLFDA
+508 AEGQTKTVALYVFDA

-580 GSVYKVAKNGRL
+580 GTVYKVAKNGRL
-592 YAVYATSLTPPGSA
+592 YGVYATSLTPPGSA

-613 ANNINGTMAEP
+613 ANNINGPLADA
-624 QKASNLEFGTKWDV
+624 QKTTNLELGTKWDL

-653 NANEIVQVD
+653 STNEIVQVD

-670 FGKRRVQGIEIGIV
+670 FGKRRVEGVEIGIV

-698 TMKTTVLQGSTGN
+698 TMKTKVLQGSTGN
-711 NANGA
+711 NAAGA
-716 VARWSPDLTATL
+716 ATRWSPDLTATL
-728 WSSYKFT
+728 WSSYKITPAFT
-735 PSWTFGGGLRYTS
+735 IGGGLRYTS
-748 EQKRVVDPSLNVALQ
+748 EQKRVIDPAANLAVQ
-763 NMPSIASNWVADAV
+763 NMPNIASNWVADAV
-777 VNYQLNRHLS
+777 ASYQVNRNLS
-787 LQFNVSNLTDKQ
+787 LQFNVANLTDKA

-807 GARYTQG
+807 GARYTVG
-814 APRTFNLSAN
+814 TPRTFSLSAN
-824 MLF
+824 VLF

>member
-1 MRTII
+1 M
-6 ICGIGSQPAIC
+6 
-17 AVSPKRSSVASHISF
+17 
-32 FFSKKLDSRL
+32 
-42 SFKNCLNRLCLIS
+42 
-55 IHINL
+55 
-60 IWRSPVAYI
+60 AYI
-69 RSRQHPKNV
+69 RSRQHQKNA
-78 VQLKHTLIAIAALAA
+78 VQFKHTLIAIAVLAA
-93 PLSAHAQT
+93 PLSVQAQT
-101 EGQKNLQDQSKKENA
+101 ETQKSTQEQSKKENA
-116 LPEIKVQGAQ
+116 LPEIKVQGTQ

-198 ATQSS
+198 ASQSS

-249 KAAMLDDVTSGT
+249 KAAMLDDVTSAT
-261 ASINSGNNKRVTADI
+261 ASINNGNNKRVTADI

-308 GIAPAITVGLGQ
+308 GIAPSIAVGLGQ

-347 GFYNANASLLAAPK
+347 GFYNANALLLNAPK
-361 VDSDNFY
+361 VDSENFY

-390 NDTTVLRNITRY
+390 SDSMVLRNITRY
-402 GQSSMKRVVTG
+402 GQSSMKRILTG
-413 INGLTATGAQD
+413 VFTPTAVGAQD
-424 TWTVA
+424 KWTV
-429 RTRQGLDQSN
+429 RLLRQGVDQSN
-439 EIIANQTS
+439 EIVANQTS
-447 INSGFDTAGLKH
+447 LNGSFEAAGVKH
-459 SLSAGVELLMEKQ
+459 SLSTGVELLMERQ
-472 NTNTLAVPTGFV
+472 STISMAVPTGVV
-484 IPAANLYKPDA
+484 IPEGNLYNP
-495 NMSLSIPVKNGAT
+495 NPNVSLPMPVRTGAT
-508 AEGQTKTVALYLFDA
+508 SDGQTKTVALYAFDA

-580 GSVYKVAKNGRL
+580 GTVYKVAKNGRL
-592 YAVYATSLTPPGSA
+592 YGVYATSLTPPGSA

-613 ANNINGTMAEP
+613 ANNVNGPKAEP
-624 QKASNLEFGTKWDV
+624 AKTTNMELGTKWDL

-653 NANEIVQVD
+653 STNEIVQVD

-670 FGKRRVQGIEIGIV
+670 FGKRRVEGVEIGIV

-698 TMKTTVLQGSTGN
+698 TMKTKVLQGSTGN
-711 NANGA
+711 NAAGA
-716 VARWSPDLTATL
+716 ATRWSPDLTATL
-728 WSSYKFT
+728 WSSYKITPAFT
-735 PSWTFGGGLRYTS
+735 IGGGLRYTS
-748 EQKRVVDPSLNVALQ
+748 EQKRVIDPAANLAVQ
-763 NMPSIASNWVADAV
+763 NMPNIASNWVADAV
-777 VNYQLNRHLS
+777 ASYQVNRNLS
-787 LQFNVSNLTDKQ
+787 LQFNVANLTDKA

-807 GARYTQG
+807 GARYTVG
-814 APRTFNLSAN
+814 TPRTFSLSAN
-824 MLF
+824 VLF

>member
-1 MRTII
+1 
-6 ICGIGSQPAIC
+6 
-17 AVSPKRSSVASHISF
+17 
-32 FFSKKLDSRL
+32 
-42 SFKNCLNRLCLIS
+42 
-55 IHINL
+55 
-60 IWRSPVAYI
+60 VAYI
-69 RSRQHPKNV
+69 RSRQHPSSTV
-78 VQLKHTLIAIAALAA
+78 PFKHTLIAIAVLAA
-93 PLSAHAQT
+93 PLSVQAQT
-101 EGQKNLQDQSKKENA
+101 QAEPQKSSQEQSKKENA
-116 LPEIKVQGAQ
+116 LPEIKVQGTQ
-126 DIPYKAEVSSSSKL
+126 DIPFKADVSSSSKL

-261 ASINSGNNKRVTADI
+261 ASINNGNNKRVTADI
-276 NRKIGDTTALRL
+276 NRKLGDTTALRL

-308 GIAPAITVGLGQ
+308 GIAPSIAVGLGQ

-347 GFYNANASLLAAPK
+347 GFYNANTLLLNAPK
-361 VDSDNFY
+361 VDSENFY

-413 INGLTATGAQD
+413 INGITATGAQD

-429 RTRQGLDQSN
+429 RSRQGLDQSN

-447 INSGFDTAGLKH
+447 INSSFDTAGLKH

-472 NTNTLAVPTGFV
+472 NTNTMAVPTGTV

-495 NMSLSIPVKNGAT
+495 NVSLPMPIKNGAT

-523 IDLNDAWQLNT
+523 IDLNDEWQLNT

-592 YAVYATSLTPPGSA
+592 YGVYATSLTPPGSA

-613 ANNINGTMAEP
+613 ANNINGPQAEP
-624 QKASNLEFGTKWDV
+624 QKTTNLELGTKWDL

-653 NANEIVQVD
+653 STNEIVQVD

-670 FGKRRVQGIEIGIV
+670 FGKRRVEGFEIGVV

-698 TMKTTVLQGSTGN
+698 TMKTKVLQGSTGN
-711 NANGA
+711 NAAGA
-716 VARWSPDLTATL
+716 ATRWSPDLTATL
-728 WSSYKFT
+728 WSSYKVTPNFT
-735 PSWTFGGGLRYTS
+735 IGGGLRYTS
-748 EQKRVVDPSLNVALQ
+748 EQKRVIDPSANLAVQ
-763 NMPSIASNWVADAV
+763 NMPNIASNWVADAV
-777 VNYQLNRHLS
+777 ASYQVNRNLS
-787 LQFNVSNLTDKQ
+787 LQFNVANLTDKA

-807 GARYTQG
+807 GARYTVG

-824 MLF
+824 VLF

>member
-1 MRTII
+1 M
-6 ICGIGSQPAIC
+6 
-17 AVSPKRSSVASHISF
+17 
-32 FFSKKLDSRL
+32 
-42 SFKNCLNRLCLIS
+42 
-55 IHINL
+55 
-60 IWRSPVAYI
+60 AYI
-69 RSRQHPKNV
+69 RSRQHPTNT
-78 VQLKHTLIAIAALAA
+78 VQFKHTLIALAVMAA
-93 PLSAHAQT
+93 PLSVHAQT
-101 EGQKNLQDQSKKENA
+101 ETQKSAQEQSKKENA

-261 ASINSGNNKRVTADI
+261 ASINNGNNKRVTADI
-276 NRKIGDTTALRL
+276 NRKIGDTTAVRL

-308 GIAPAITVGLGQ
+308 GIAPSIAVGLGQ

-347 GFYNANASLLAAPK
+347 GFYNANTLLLNAPK
-361 VDSDNFY
+361 VDSENFY

-429 RTRQGLDQSN
+429 RSRQGLDQSN

-447 INSGFDTAGLKH
+447 VNSSFDTAGLKH

-472 NTNTLAVPTGFV
+472 NTNTLAVPTGV
-484 IPAANLYKPDA
+484 VVPAANLYKPDA
-495 NMSLSIPVKNGAT
+495 NVSLPVPVKNGAT

-592 YAVYATSLTPPGSA
+592 YGVYATSLTPPGSS

-613 ANNINGTMAEP
+613 ANNVNGPLADP
-624 QKASNLEFGTKWDV
+624 QKTTNLELGTKWDL

-653 NANEIVQVD
+653 STNEIVQVD

-670 FGKRRVQGIEIGIV
+670 FGKRRVEGFEIGVV

-698 TMKTTVLQGSTGN
+698 TMKTKVLQGSTGN
-711 NANGA
+711 NAAGA
-716 VARWSPDLTATL
+716 ATRWSPDLTATL
-728 WSSYKFT
+728 WSSYKITPAFT
-735 PSWTFGGGLRYTS
+735 IGGGLRYTS
-748 EQKRVVDPSLNVALQ
+748 EQKRVIDPSANLAVQ
-763 NMPSIASNWVADAV
+763 NMPNIASSWVADAV
-777 VNYQLNRHLS
+777 ASYQVNRNLS
-787 LQFNVSNLTDKQ
+787 LQFNVANLTDKA
-799 YVNTLNNS
+799 YVSTLNNS
-807 GARYTQG
+807 GARYTVG

-824 MLF
+824 VLF

>member
-1 MRTII
+1 M
-6 ICGIGSQPAIC
+6 
-17 AVSPKRSSVASHISF
+17 
-32 FFSKKLDSRL
+32 
-42 SFKNCLNRLCLIS
+42 
-55 IHINL
+55 
-60 IWRSPVAYI
+60 AYI

-93 PLSAHAQT
+93 PLSAQAQT
-101 EGQKNLQDQSKKENA
+101 EGQKNLQEQSKKENA
-116 LPEIKVQGAQ
+116 LPEIKVQGVQ

-261 ASINSGNNKRVTADI
+261 ASINDGNNKRVTADI

-288 NVFKQDGGVAGRDQ
+288 NVFKQEGGVAGRDQ

-308 GIAPAITVGLGQ
+308 GIAPSIAVGLGQ
-320 KSRAYFY
+320 QSRAYFY

-347 GFYNANASLLAAPK
+347 GFYNANALLLNAPK
-361 VDSDNFY
+361 VDNENFY
-368 GSVNDFEKVEAD
+368 GSVNDFEKVKAD

-390 NDTTVLRNITRY
+390 NETTVLRNITRY
-402 GQSSMKRVVTG
+402 GQSSMKRIVTG
-413 INGLTATGAQD
+413 VNGLTAIGAQD

-439 EIIANQTS
+439 EILANQTS
-447 INSGFDTAGLKH
+447 VNSSFDTAGLKH

-472 NTNTLAVPTGFV
+472 NTNTLAVPTGVV

-495 NMSLSIPVKNGAT
+495 NVSLPLPVKNGAT

-613 ANNINGTMAEP
+613 ANNINGPMAEP
-624 QKASNLEFGTKWDV
+624 QKASNLEFGTKWDL

-662 SVTNAFAQ
+662 SVTNTFAQ

-698 TMKTTVLQGSTGN
+698 TMKTSVLQGSTGN

-735 PSWTFGGGLRYTS
+735 PSWTVGGGLRYTS
-748 EQKRVVDPSLNVALQ
+748 EQKRVVDPSLNPALQ

-814 APRTFNLSAN
+814 SPRTLNLSAN
-824 MLF
+824 ILF

>member
-1 MRTII
+1 M
-6 ICGIGSQPAIC
+6 
-17 AVSPKRSSVASHISF
+17 
-32 FFSKKLDSRL
+32 
-42 SFKNCLNRLCLIS
+42 
-55 IHINL
+55 
-60 IWRSPVAYI
+60 AYI
-69 RSRQHPKNV
+69 RSRQHPKNA

-93 PLSAHAQT
+93 PLSVQAQMQT
-101 EGQKNLQDQSKKENA
+101 EGQKNAQEQSKKENA
-116 LPEIKVQGAQ
+116 LPEIKVQAAQ

-149 MVSVIKKELLQEQ
+149 MVSIIKKELLQEQ

-203 VFVDGVRDLGAI
+203 VFVDGVRDLGAV

-249 KAAMLDDVTSGT
+249 KAAVMDDVTSGT
-261 ASINSGNNKRVTADI
+261 ASINSANNKRVTADI
-276 NRKIGDTTALRL
+276 NRKLGETTAVRS

-302 VESNGY
+302 LENSGY
-308 GIAPAITVGLGQ
+308 GIAPAITFGLGQ

-327 SQHIRQNNVPDGGIP
+327 SQHIRQNNVPDGGLP
-342 TVGLK
+342 TVGLA
-347 GFYNANASLLAAPK
+347 GFYNAAASLKNAAK
-361 VDSDNFY
+361 VNTENFY

-380 MATAKFEFDL
+380 MASAKFEFDV

-402 GQSSMKRVVTG
+402 GLSSMKRVVTG
-413 INGLTATGAQD
+413 INGLTAVGAPD

-447 INSGFDTAGLKH
+447 VNSSFDTAGFKH
-459 SLSAGVELLMEKQ
+459 SLSAGLELLMERQ
-472 NTNTLAVPTGFV
+472 NTNAMAVPTGTV
-484 IPAANLYKPDA
+484 IPAANIYQP
-495 NMSLSIPVKNGAT
+495 NPHVSLPMPVKSGAST
-508 AEGQTKTVALYLFDA
+508 EGQTKTIALYVFDA
-523 IDLNDAWQLNT
+523 IDLNDLWQINT

-541 NTESRTVSLSTAA
+541 NTETRTISLSTSA
-554 ANPTLPV
+554 ANPGLPV
-561 GTLIPAKVT
+561 GTLLPVKMT
-570 KSDDLLSWKL
+570 KGDDLLSWKL
-580 GSVYKVAKNGRL
+580 GSVLKIAKNGRL
-592 YAVYATSLTPPGSA
+592 YGVLATSLTPPGSA

-613 ANNINGTMAEP
+613 ANNINGPMAEP
-624 QKASNLEFGTKWDV
+624 QKASNLELGTKWD
-638 LDKSLSLTAAFYRTD
+638 LLGKSLALTAAFYRTE

-662 SVTNAFAQ
+662 SVTNTFAQ
-670 FGKRRVQGIEIGIV
+670 FGKRRVEGIEIGLV

-698 TMKTTVLQGSTGN
+698 TMKTKILNGSTGN
-711 NANGA
+711 NSTGA

-728 WSSYKFT
+728 WSSYKVT
-735 PSWTFGGGLRYTS
+735 PSWTVGGGVRYTS
-748 EQKRVVDPSLNVALQ
+748 EQKRVVDPSLVLAVQ

-777 VNYQLNRHLS
+777 VNYQFSPKLS
-787 LQFNVSNLTDKQ
+787 VQLNVSNLTDKE

-814 APRTFNLSAN
+814 APRSFNLSAN
-824 MLF
+824 VLF

>member
-1 MRTII
+1 
-6 ICGIGSQPAIC
+6 
-17 AVSPKRSSVASHISF
+17 
-32 FFSKKLDSRL
+32 
-42 SFKNCLNRLCLIS
+42 
-55 IHINL
+55 
-60 IWRSPVAYI
+60 VAYI

-93 PLSAHAQT
+93 PLSVQAQT
-101 EGQKNLQDQSKKENA
+101 EGQKSLQEQSKKENA
-116 LPEIKVQGAQ
+116 LPEIKVQGVQ

-162 GAYNLM
+162 GAVNLM

-220 NVEQVEVVKGPAGA
+220 NVEQVEVIKGPAGA

-249 KAAMLDDVTSGT
+249 KAAILDDVTSGT
-261 ASINSGNNKRVTADI
+261 ASINNGNNKRVTADI

-308 GIAPAITVGLGQ
+308 GIAPSVAVGLGQ
-320 KSRAYFY
+320 QSRAYFY

-347 GFYNANASLLAAPK
+347 GFYNANALLLTAPK
-361 VDSDNFY
+361 VDSKNFY

-380 MATAKFEFDL
+380 MATVKFEFDL
-390 NDTTVLRNITRY
+390 SDTTVLRNITRY
-402 GQSSMKRVVTG
+402 GQSSMKRILTG
-413 INGLTATGAQD
+413 VFTPTAVGAQD
-424 TWTVA
+424 KWTV
-429 RTRQGLDQSN
+429 RLLRQGVDQSN
-439 EIIANQTS
+439 EIVANQTS
-447 INSGFDTAGLKH
+447 LNGNFEAAGVRH
-459 SLSAGVELLMEKQ
+459 SLSTGVELLMERQ
-472 NTNTLAVPTGFV
+472 STISMAVPTGVV
-484 IPAANLYKPDA
+484 IPEGNLYNP
-495 NMSLSIPVKNGAT
+495 NPNVSLPMPVRTGAT
-508 AEGQTKTVALYLFDA
+508 SDGQTKTVALYAFDA

-541 NTESRTVSLSTAA
+541 NTESRTVSLSTVA

-561 GTLIPAKVT
+561 GTLIPATVT

-592 YAVYATSLTPPGSA
+592 YGVYATSLTPPGSA

-613 ANNINGTMAEP
+613 ANNINGP
-624 QKASNLEFGTKWDV
+624 KADPAKTVNMELGTKWDL

-653 NANEIVQVD
+653 STNEIVQVD

-735 PSWTFGGGLRYTS
+735 PSWTVGGGLRYTS

-787 LQFNVSNLTDKQ
+787 LQLNVSNLTDKH

-814 APRTFNLSAN
+814 SPRTLNLSAN
-824 MLF
+824 ILF

>member
-1 MRTII
+1 M
-6 ICGIGSQPAIC
+6 
-17 AVSPKRSSVASHISF
+17 
-32 FFSKKLDSRL
+32 
-42 SFKNCLNRLCLIS
+42 
-55 IHINL
+55 
-60 IWRSPVAYI
+60 AYI
-69 RSRQHPKNV
+69 RSRQHQKNA
-78 VQLKHTLIAIAALAA
+78 VQFKHTLIAIAVLAA
-93 PLSAHAQT
+93 PLSVQAQT
-101 EGQKNLQDQSKKENA
+101 EAQKSTQEQSKKENA
-116 LPEIKVQGAQ
+116 LPEIKVQGTQ

-198 ATQSS
+198 ASQSS

-261 ASINSGNNKRVTADI
+261 ASINNGNNKRVTADI

-308 GIAPAITVGLGQ
+308 GIAPSIAVGLGQ

-347 GFYNANASLLAAPK
+347 GFYNANALLLNAPK
-361 VDSDNFY
+361 VDSENFY

-390 NDTTVLRNITRY
+390 SDSMVLRNITRY
-402 GQSSMKRVVTG
+402 GQSSMKRILTG
-413 INGLTATGAQD
+413 VFTPTAVGAQD
-424 TWTVA
+424 KWTV
-429 RTRQGLDQSN
+429 RLLRQGVDQSN
-439 EIIANQTS
+439 EIVANQTS
-447 INSGFDTAGLKH
+447 LNGSFEAAGVKH
-459 SLSAGVELLMEKQ
+459 SLSTGVELLMERQ
-472 NTNTLAVPTGFV
+472 STISMAVPTGV
-484 IPAANLYKPDA
+484 AIPEGNLYNP
-495 NMSLSIPVKNGAT
+495 NPNVSLPMPVRTGAT
-508 AEGQTKTVALYLFDA
+508 SDGQTKTVALYAFDA

-580 GSVYKVAKNGRL
+580 GTVYKVAKNGRL
-592 YAVYATSLTPPGSA
+592 YGVYATSLTPPGSA

-613 ANNINGTMAEP
+613 ANNVNGPKAEP
-624 QKASNLEFGTKWDV
+624 AKTTNMELGTKWDL

-653 NANEIVQVD
+653 STNEIVQVD

-670 FGKRRVQGIEIGIV
+670 FGKRRVEGVEIGIV

-698 TMKTTVLQGSTGN
+698 TMKTKVLQGSTGN
-711 NANGA
+711 NAAGA
-716 VARWSPDLTATL
+716 ATRWSPDLTATL
-728 WSSYKFT
+728 WSSYKITPAFT
-735 PSWTFGGGLRYTS
+735 IGGGLRYTS
-748 EQKRVVDPSLNVALQ
+748 EQKRVIDPAANLAVQ
-763 NMPSIASNWVADAV
+763 NMPNIASNWVADAV
-777 VNYQLNRHLS
+777 ASYQVNRNLS
-787 LQFNVSNLTDKQ
+787 LQFNVANLTDKA

-807 GARYTQG
+807 GARYTVG
-814 APRTFNLSAN
+814 TPRTFSLSAN
-824 MLF
+824 VLF

>member
-1 MRTII
+1 M
-6 ICGIGSQPAIC
+6 
-17 AVSPKRSSVASHISF
+17 
-32 FFSKKLDSRL
+32 
-42 SFKNCLNRLCLIS
+42 
-55 IHINL
+55 
-60 IWRSPVAYI
+60 AYI
-69 RSRQHPKNV
+69 RSRQHQKNA
-78 VQLKHTLIAIAALAA
+78 VQFKHTLIAIAVLAA
-93 PLSAHAQT
+93 PLSVQAQT
-101 EGQKNLQDQSKKENA
+101 EAQKSTQEQSKKENA
-116 LPEIKVQGAQ
+116 LPEIKVQGTQ

-198 ATQSS
+198 ASQSS

-249 KAAMLDDVTSGT
+249 KAAMLDDVTSAT
-261 ASINSGNNKRVTADI
+261 ASINNGNNKRVTADI

-308 GIAPAITVGLGQ
+308 GIAPSIALGLGQ

-347 GFYNANASLLAAPK
+347 GFYNANALLLNAPK
-361 VDSDNFY
+361 VDSENFY

-390 NDTTVLRNITRY
+390 SDTTVLRNITRY

-413 INGLTATGAQD
+413 INGVTAAGAQD

-429 RTRQGLDQSN
+429 RSRQGLDQSN

-447 INSGFDTAGLKH
+447 VNSSFDTVGLKH

-472 NTNTLAVPTGFV
+472 NTNTLAVPTGV
-484 IPAANLYKPDA
+484 VVPAANLYNPNA
-495 NMSLSIPVKNGAT
+495 NVSLPIPVKNGAT
-508 AEGQTKTVALYLFDA
+508 AEGQTKTVALYVFDA

-561 GTLIPAKVT
+561 GTLIPAKIT

-580 GSVYKVAKNGRL
+580 GTVYKVAKNGRL
-592 YAVYATSLTPPGSA
+592 YGVYATSLTPPGSA

-613 ANNINGTMAEP
+613 ANNVNGPKAEP
-624 QKASNLEFGTKWDV
+624 AKTTNMELGTKWDL

-653 NANEIVQVD
+653 STNEIVQVD

-670 FGKRRVQGIEIGIV
+670 FGKRRVEGVEIGIV

-698 TMKTTVLQGSTGN
+698 TMKTKVLQGSTGN
-711 NANGA
+711 NAAGA
-716 VARWSPDLTATL
+716 ATRWSPDLTATL
-728 WSSYKFT
+728 WSSYKITPAFT
-735 PSWTFGGGLRYTS
+735 IGGGLRYTS
-748 EQKRVVDPSLNVALQ
+748 EQKRVIDPAANLAVQ
-763 NMPSIASNWVADAV
+763 NMPNIASNWVADAV
-777 VNYQLNRHLS
+777 ASYQVNRNLS
-787 LQFNVSNLTDKQ
+787 LQFNVANLTDKA

-807 GARYTQG
+807 GARYTVG
-814 APRTFNLSAN
+814 TPRTFSLSAN
-824 MLF
+824 VLF

>member
-1 MRTII
+1 M
-6 ICGIGSQPAIC
+6 
-17 AVSPKRSSVASHISF
+17 
-32 FFSKKLDSRL
+32 
-42 SFKNCLNRLCLIS
+42 
-55 IHINL
+55 
-60 IWRSPVAYI
+60 AYI
-69 RSRQHPKNV
+69 RSRQHPKNA

-93 PLSAHAQT
+93 PLSAQAQT
-101 EGQKNLQDQSKKENA
+101 EGHKNLQEQSKKENA
-116 LPEIKVQGAQ
+116 LPEIKVQGVQ
-126 DIPYKAEVSSSSKL
+126 DIPYKTEVSSSSKL

-162 GAYNLM
+162 GANNLM

-261 ASINSGNNKRVTADI
+261 VSINNGNNKRVTADI

-308 GIAPAITVGLGQ
+308 GIAPSIAIGLGQ

-342 TVGLK
+342 TIGLK
-347 GFYNANASLLAAPK
+347 GFYNTNALLLNAPK
-361 VDSDNFY
+361 VDSENFY

-439 EIIANQTS
+439 EILANQTS
-447 INSGFDTAGLKH
+447 INSSFDTAGLKH

-472 NTNTLAVPTGFV
+472 NTNTLAVPTGVV
-484 IPAANLYKPDA
+484 IPAGSLYKPDA
-495 NMSLSIPVKNGAT
+495 NVSLPIPVKNGAT

-554 ANPTLPV
+554 THPTLPV

-613 ANNINGTMAEP
+613 ANNINGPLAEP
-624 QKASNLEFGTKWDV
+624 QKASNLEFGTKWDL

-662 SVTNAFAQ
+662 SVTNTFAQ
-670 FGKRRVQGIEIGIV
+670 FGKRRVQGIELGIV

-735 PSWTFGGGLRYTS
+735 PSWTVGGGLRYTS
-748 EQKRVVDPSLNVALQ
+748 EQKRVVDPSLNPALQ

-799 YVNTLNNS
+799 YVSTLNNS
-807 GARYTQG
+807 GARYTKG
-814 APRTFNLSAN
+814 AP
-824 MLF
+824 

>member
-1 MRTII
+1 M
-6 ICGIGSQPAIC
+6 
-17 AVSPKRSSVASHISF
+17 
-32 FFSKKLDSRL
+32 
-42 SFKNCLNRLCLIS
+42 
-55 IHINL
+55 
-60 IWRSPVAYI
+60 AYI
-69 RSRQHPKNV
+69 RSRQHQKNA
-78 VQLKHTLIAIAALAA
+78 VQFKHTLIAIAVLAA
-93 PLSAHAQT
+93 PLSVQAQT
-101 EGQKNLQDQSKKENA
+101 EAQKSTQEQSKKENA
-116 LPEIKVQGAQ
+116 LPEIKVQSTQ

-198 ATQSS
+198 ASQSS

-261 ASINSGNNKRVTADI
+261 ASINNGNNKRVTADI

-308 GIAPAITVGLGQ
+308 GIAPSIAVGLGQ

-347 GFYNANASLLAAPK
+347 GFYNANALLLNAPK
-361 VDSDNFY
+361 VDSENFY

-390 NDTTVLRNITRY
+390 SDTTVLRNITRY

-413 INGLTATGAQD
+413 INGVTAAGAQD

-429 RTRQGLDQSN
+429 RSRQGLDQSN

-447 INSGFDTAGLKH
+447 VNSSFDTAGLKH

-472 NTNTLAVPTGFV
+472 NTNTLAVPTGV
-484 IPAANLYKPDA
+484 VVPAANLYNPNA
-495 NMSLSIPVKNGAT
+495 NVSLPIPVKNGAT
-508 AEGQTKTVALYLFDA
+508 AEGQTKTVALYVFDA

-580 GSVYKVAKNGRL
+580 GTVYKVAKNGRL
-592 YAVYATSLTPPGSA
+592 YGVYATSLTPPGSA

-613 ANNINGTMAEP
+613 ANNINGPLADA
-624 QKASNLEFGTKWDV
+624 QKTTNLELGTKWDL

-653 NANEIVQVD
+653 STNEIVQVD

-670 FGKRRVQGIEIGIV
+670 FGKRRVEGVEIGIV

-698 TMKTTVLQGSTGN
+698 TMKTKVLQGSTGN
-711 NANGA
+711 NAAGA
-716 VARWSPDLTATL
+716 ATRWSPDLTATL
-728 WSSYKFT
+728 WSSYKITPAFT
-735 PSWTFGGGLRYTS
+735 IGGGLRYTS
-748 EQKRVVDPSLNVALQ
+748 EQKRVIDPAANLAVQ
-763 NMPSIASNWVADAV
+763 NMPNIASNWVADAV
-777 VNYQLNRHLS
+777 ASYQVNRNLS
-787 LQFNVSNLTDKQ
+787 LQFNVANLTDKA

-807 GARYTQG
+807 GARYTVG
-814 APRTFNLSAN
+814 TPRTFSLSAN
-824 MLF
+824 VLF